1 MDLDT
6 VSEIVDGD
14 PHMDRRRGRQVYDY
28 IVSNG
33 LSDVLELGTCHGVS
47 TCDSD
52 AAVHGRGTGH
62 VTTVNGSLRRCLQ
75 A

>member
-1 MDLDT
+1 MDFDT
-6 VSEIVDGD
+6 VADIVDGD
-14 PHMDRRRGRQVYDY
+14 PHMDRRRGRQVYDH

-47 TCDSD
+47 TCDLA
-52 AAVHGRGTGH
+52 AAVHELGTGH
-62 VTTVNGSLRRCLQ
+62 VTTVNASLRRCLQ